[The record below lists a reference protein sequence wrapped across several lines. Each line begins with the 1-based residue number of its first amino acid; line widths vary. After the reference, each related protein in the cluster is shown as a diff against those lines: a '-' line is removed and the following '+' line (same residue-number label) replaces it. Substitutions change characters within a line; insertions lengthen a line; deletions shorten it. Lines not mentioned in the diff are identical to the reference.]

1 MGSFLGQ
8 RNVLNQTVVMDAHIC
23 ECTRPTELGELH
35 DIQTQLLEGER
46 VSMGAAWQSP
56 TGWRH
61 LEFSPHRPRICNLLP
76 GQKRS
81 LRPGGVKTSRSG
93 KGPLASSSLAPF
105 PWAHTVVL
113 GHPSPPAW
121 PGLEGELT
129 GQVSV
134 LPRPGWS

>member
-1 MGSFLGQ
+1 
-8 RNVLNQTVVMDAHIC
+8 
-23 ECTRPTELGELH
+23 
-35 DIQTQLLEGER
+35 
-46 VSMGAAWQSP
+46 MGAAWQSP

-93 KGPLASSSLAPF
+93 KGPLASSSFAPF

-113 GHPSPPAW
+113 GHPPAPAW